1 MANYVCRAVT
11 KIPEYVQAQIIVP
24 AAEVDGLR
32 AGEVVQAEKLD
43 EKIFGN
49 YSVYTPEKITDIT
62 KQDWAIILNGGFE
75 ELGDGRR
82 PDGNPD
88 YTSYVYR
95 PGEVAT
101 AVRMTPNLKFEL
113 SVDSCDDTVASA
125 SIKPGDN
132 LIPVN
137 SAYTLKY
144 SAAAT
149 TVTAKHY
156 LTIEATKFFRLGG
169 KFGADFASTL
179 VVRAKS
185 L

>member
-1 MANYVCRAVT
+1 MAHYVCRPLTELPA
-11 KIPEYVQAQIIVP
+11 YMQAQVRVP
-24 AAEVDGLR
+24 AALTEGLR

-43 EKIFGN
+43 ENLYEN
-49 YSVYTPEKITDIT
+49 YSVYMPEQITDIT
-62 KQDWAIILNGGFE
+62 KQDWAIVLNGTFE
-75 ELGDGRR
+75 EMSDGRR

-88 YTSYVYR
+88 YTTYVYK

-101 AVRMTPNLKFEL
+101 AIRMIPNIKFEL
-113 SVDSCDDTVASA
+113 SVDACDSTVAGA
-125 SIKPGDN
+125 TIKPGDN
-132 LIPVN
+132 LVPKAN
-137 SAYTLKY
+137 EYALTY

-149 TVTAKHY
+149 NVTAKHY

-169 KFGADFASTL
+169 KFGGDFASTL

>member
-1 MANYVCRAVT
+1 MAHYVCRPVT
-11 KIPEYVQAQIIVP
+11 ELPAYMQAQVRVP
-24 AAEVDGLR
+24 AALTEGLR

-43 EKIFGN
+43 ENLYGN
-49 YSVYTPEKITDIT
+49 YSVYMPEQITDIA
-62 KQDWAIILNGGFE
+62 KQDWAIVLNGTFE
-75 ELGDGRR
+75 EMSDGRR

-88 YTSYVYR
+88 YTTYVYK

-101 AVRMTPNLKFEL
+101 AIRMIPNIKFEL
-113 SVDSCDDTVASA
+113 SVDACDSTVAKA
-125 SIKPGDN
+125 TIKPGDN
-132 LIPVN
+132 LVPKAN
-137 SAYTLKY
+137 EYALTY

-149 TVTAKHY
+149 DVTAKHY

-169 KFGADFASTL
+169 KFGGDFASTL

>member
-1 MANYVCRAVT
+1 MKHYVCRPVT
-11 KIPEYVQAQIIVP
+11 ELPAYMQAQVRVP
-24 AAEVDGLR
+24 AALTEGLR

-43 EKIFGN
+43 ENLYGN
-49 YSVYTPEKITDIT
+49 YSVYMPEQITDIA
-62 KQDWAIILNGGFE
+62 KQDWAIVLNGTFE
-75 ELGDGRR
+75 EMSDGRR

-88 YTSYVYR
+88 YTTYVYK

-101 AVRMTPNLKFEL
+101 AIRMIPNIKFEL
-113 SVDSCDDTVASA
+113 SVDACDSTVAGA
-125 SIKPGDN
+125 TIKPGDN
-132 LIPVN
+132 LVPKAN
-137 SAYTLKY
+137 EYALTY

-169 KFGADFASTL
+169 QFGGDFASTL

>member
-1 MANYVCRAVT
+1 MAHYVCRPVT
-11 KIPEYVQAQIIVP
+11 ELPAYMQAQVRVP

-32 AGEVVQAEKLD
+32 AGQVVQAEKLD
-43 EKIFGN
+43 ENLYGN

-62 KQDWAIILNGGFE
+62 KQDYAIILNGTFE
-75 ELGDGRR
+75 EMSDGRR

-88 YTSYVYR
+88 YTTYVYK

-101 AVRMTPNLKFEL
+101 AIRMIPNVKFEL
-113 SVDSCDDTVASA
+113 SVDACATAVAGET
-125 SIKPGDN
+125 IKPGDN
-132 LIPVN
+132 LIPAN
-137 SAYTLKY
+137 GSYELTY

-149 TVTAKHY
+149 EVTAKHY

-169 KFGADFASTL
+169 KFGGDFASTL

>member
-1 MANYVCRAVT
+1 MAHYVCRPVT
-11 KIPEYVQAQIIVP
+11 DLPAYMQAQVRVP
-24 AAEVDGLR
+24 AALTDGLR

-43 EKIFGN
+43 ENLYGN
-49 YSVYTPEKITDIT
+49 YSVYTPEQITDIT
-62 KQDWAIILNGGFE
+62 KQDWAIVLNGTFE
-75 ELGDGRR
+75 EMKDGRR

-88 YTSYVYR
+88 YTTYIYK

-101 AVRMTPNLKFEL
+101 AIRMIPNVKFEL
-113 SVDSCDDTVASA
+113 SVDACDNTVSGAT
-125 SIKPGDN
+125 IKPGDN
-132 LIPVN
+132 LVPAN
-137 SAYTLKY
+137 DAYTLAY
-144 SAAAT
+144 SAATT

-169 KFGADFASTL
+169 QFGGDFASTL